1 MIANNNH
8 TSTICAIATPAGGA
22 ISVVRVSGPEAINA
36 TARIFVPAGTRN
48 ITEKQGGTLTFGRI
62 ADPGNGETVDEVLV
76 SLFRA
81 PHSYTGEDCTEI
93 SCHGSSYIQ
102 TRVVQLLIAQGC
114 VMAQPGEY
122 TQRAFLNGK
131 MDLSQAE
138 AVADLIASTTA
149 ANHRMA
155 MQQMRGGFSKRL
167 KNLREQLLKLTSLME
182 LELDFSD
189 HEDLE
194 FASRTELYDLA
205 QNVRAQIDMLCRSFS
220 LGNALKRGFP
230 VAIVG
235 ETNAGKSTL
244 LNALVG
250 EQRALVSHIHGTT
263 RDTVE
268 ETIMLGDTLIRF
280 IDTAGIRAT
289 DDAVEQMGIERTYE
303 KIDEADIVIWMLD
316 ATNALAQY
324 RALKDKVLCPDKHY
338 LIVLNKTDLISD
350 KELQDIQAQLRS
362 EIGSVSQTET
372 RERKKPDLGAD
383 CATESFSQTET
394 QDGKKPDLKADCAIG
409 SFSQTETGNNDN
421 DTANDFAGKALLTVE
436 KAESITA
443 SIKLLSISA
452 HKEIHIE
459 SLTHALVQTLST
471 LRGTVGNEADVIVSN
486 ARHYE
491 ALNHAGLSLD
501 RVIEGLRSG
510 LSGDFISQD
519 LRECLYYLGSII
531 GEIPVESVLHS
542 IFKNFCVGK

>member
-1 MIANNNH
+1 MIASNNH

-36 TARIFVPAGTRN
+36 TARIFVPAGTRS

-62 ADPGNGETVDEVLV
+62 VDPVNGETVDEVLV
-76 SLFRA
+76 SLFRT

-167 KNLREQLLKLTSLME
+167 KDLREQLLKLTSLME

-194 FASRTELYDLA
+194 FASRTELHDLA
-205 QNVRAQIDMLCRSFS
+205 QNVRAQIDRLCRSFS

-350 KELQDIQAQLRS
+350 EVLQNIKTQLRS
-362 EIGSVSQTET
+362 
-372 RERKKPDLGAD
+372 
-383 CATESFSQTET
+383 
-394 QDGKKPDLKADCAIG
+394 AIG
-409 SFSQTETGNNDN
+409 SFSQTGTGNNDN

-452 HKEIHIE
+452 HKESHME

-471 LRGTVGNEADVIVSN
+471 LRGTVGNEADVIISN

-491 ALNHAGLSLD
+491 ALNHAGQSLD
-501 RVIEGLRSG
+501 RVVEGLHSG

-542 IFKNFCVGK
+542 IFKNFCIGK

>member
-1 MIANNNH
+1 MIASNNH

-36 TARIFVPAGTRN
+36 TARIFVPAGTRS

-62 ADPGNGETVDEVLV
+62 VDPVNGETVDEVLV
-76 SLFRA
+76 SLFRT

-167 KNLREQLLKLTSLME
+167 KDLREQLLKLTSLME

-205 QNVRAQIDMLCRSFS
+205 QNVRAQIDRLCRSFS

-324 RALKDKVLCPDKHY
+324 RALKDKVLRPDKHY

-362 EIGSVSQTET
+362 EIESVSQ
-372 RERKKPDLGAD
+372 A
-383 CATESFSQTET
+383 
-394 QDGKKPDLKADCAIG
+394 
-409 SFSQTETGNNDN
+409 ETGNNDN
-421 DTANDFAGKALLTVE
+421 DTANGLAGKASRTVKE
-436 KAESITA
+436 ADSVTA
-443 SIKLLSISA
+443 SVKLLGISA
-452 HKEIHIE
+452 HEESHIE
-459 SLTHALVQTLST
+459 YLTHALEQTLST

-501 RVIEGLRSG
+501 CVIEGLRSD

>member
-1 MIANNNH
+1 MIASNNH

-36 TARIFVPAGTRN
+36 TARIFVPAGTRS

-62 ADPGNGETVDEVLV
+62 VDPVNGETVDEVLV
-76 SLFRA
+76 SLFRT

-167 KNLREQLLKLTSLME
+167 KDLREQLLKLTSLME

-205 QNVRAQIDMLCRSFS
+205 QNVRAQIDRLCRSFS

-268 ETIMLGDTLIRF
+268 ESIMLGDTLIRF

-362 EIGSVSQTET
+362 EIGSVSQAET
-372 RERKKPDLGAD
+372 RKRKKPDLGAD
-383 CATESFSQTET
+383 CATESLSQTET
-394 QDGKKPDLKADCAIG
+394 GNN
-409 SFSQTETGNNDN
+409 SQTETGNNDN
-421 DTANDFAGKALLTVE
+421 DTANGFAGKTSRTVKE
-436 KAESITA
+436 ADSVTA
-443 SIKLLSISA
+443 SVKLLGISA
-452 HKEIHIE
+452 HEELHIE
-459 SLTHALVQTLST
+459 YLTHALEQTLST

-542 IFKNFCVGK
+542 IFKNFCIGK

>member
-1 MIANNNH
+1 MIASNNH

-36 TARIFVPAGTRN
+36 TARIFVPAGTRS

-62 ADPGNGETVDEVLV
+62 VDPVNGETVDEVLV
-76 SLFRA
+76 SLFRT

-167 KNLREQLLKLTSLME
+167 KDLRGQLLKLTSLME

-205 QNVRAQIDMLCRSFS
+205 QNVRAQIDRLCRSFS

-324 RALKDKVLCPDKHY
+324 RALKDKVLCPGKHY

-350 KELQDIQAQLRS
+350 EVLQNIKTQLRS
-362 EIGSVSQTET
+362 EIGSFSQTET
-372 RERKKPDLGAD
+372 RE
-383 CATESFSQTET
+383 
-394 QDGKKPDLKADCAIG
+394 GKKPDLKADCAIG
-409 SFSQTETGNNDN
+409 SFSQAGTGNNDN

-491 ALNHAGLSLD
+491 ALNHAGQSLD
-501 RVIEGLRSG
+501 RVVEGLQSG

-542 IFKNFCVGK
+542 IFKNFCIGK